1 MRSGHGVVRL
11 VFGPTHRGS
20 PATTKGRHVSSRQLA
35 RTPALVAALLG
46 ALLVPLACTGDIAS
60 DGAGTDPASSRTSGA
75 AVATD
80 TSTTGTWLDAGAETD
95 EPVASTSLIRGR
107 IDLTEPADE
116 LRIDLSHARMVSI
129 PGQCVSSTV
138 TRTMSSIEDAD
149 LVCLLEPGVDRVA
162 FTVIALGSSGDAIDA
177 EVTTRRGVD
186 FATSSLPTRTISGGD
201 PRLSPDL
208 RLVSSPDFLNGDIG
222 DLRDGP
228 GFWKKMPREE
238 RTTNSINRDYRVGLD
253 RILDDW
259 EALDPAGVLVAG
271 DLVDGRWGYDEQD
284 SGNFGPVDTRAEQR
298 LALRRAARTYYP
310 QWSERFADHGLAVFP
325 AMGDHEYG
333 DNPWPRRKRALA
345 KDFDAE
351 WAREFT
357 TDSSGAPLFA
367 DRPEGPARL
376 TAYAGRPTPEVQVVT
391 LDVFDITRERARI
404 KVDRQQLSW
413 LRGVLRK
420 AQRDDV
426 QWTIVQAHVPILGPV
441 RTRASSELSYPRG
454 TRSRLWKV
462 FERFGVDLY
471 LTGEVH
477 DTTAR
482 EADGIVQISHGGI
495 FHVGL
500 TTALLL
506 DFYGDRLY
514 VTLRDYHVERSLSE
528 DDERLWETRRDGLP
542 SRIEV
547 VGEPSTIGTATVV
560 DGRLSGASGIL
571 VPPSGG

>member
-1 MRSGHGVVRL
+1 M
-11 VFGPTHRGS
+11 S
-20 PATTKGRHVSSRQLA
+20 PRHLA
-35 RTPALVAALLG
+35 RTPAVVVALLG
-46 ALLVPLACTGDIAS
+46 ALVLPVACTGDVAS
-60 DGAGTDPASSRTSGA
+60 DGAGTDTSASSPEAAAADAATS
-75 AVATD
+75 
-80 TSTTGTWLDAGAETD
+80 STWLDGGADTD
-95 EPVASTSLIRGR
+95 APVTSTSLIRGR
-107 IDLTEPADE
+107 IDFAEPTDE
-116 LRIDLSHARMVSI
+116 LRIGLSHARMVSI
-129 PGQCVSSTV
+129 PRQCVSSTV
-138 TRTMSSIEDAD
+138 TRTMSSLEDAD
-149 LVCLLEPGVDRVA
+149 LVCLLEPGTDRVA
-162 FTVIALGSSGDAIDA
+162 FTVIALGSSGDAIQA
-177 EVTTRRGVD
+177 EVRTRRGVD
-186 FATSSLPTRTISGGD
+186 VATSSLPTRTISGGQ

-238 RTTNSINRDYRVGLD
+238 RTTNSINRDYRVALD

-259 EALDPAGVLVAG
+259 EALEPAGVLIAG

-357 TDSSGAPLFA
+357 TDSTGAPLFA
-367 DRPEGPARL
+367 DRPQGPARL
-376 TAYAGRPTPEVQVVT
+376 TAYAGRPSRDVQVVT
-391 LDVFDITRERARI
+391 LDVFDITRERATI
-404 KVDRQQLSW
+404 KVDKQQLSW

-441 RTRASSELSYPRG
+441 RTRASSGLSYPRG
-454 TRSRLWKV
+454 TSSRLWKV
-462 FERFGVDLY
+462 FKRFGVDLY

-506 DFYGDRLY
+506 DFYDDRLY

-547 VGEPSTIGTATVV
+547 VGEPSTIGTETIV
-560 DGRLSGASGIL
+560 DGELSGESGIL
-571 VPPSGG
+571 VPPSDD